1 MQILSIMQRFGGSGD
16 RFGDQQRT
24 KRSLGWSEN
33 GQNSRGMFL
42 REAEFYS
49 VDVFS
54 ARFGD
59 MAVDRMGMETS
70 CAVAEPSCG
79 IGVSMPLAI
88 FSSWW

>member
-1 MQILSIMQRFGGSGD
+1 MHKASIIQRFGVSGD

-33 GQNSRGMFL
+33 GQNSRGIFL

-70 CAVAEPSCG
+70 CTVAEPSCG

-88 FSSWW
+88 FSPWW